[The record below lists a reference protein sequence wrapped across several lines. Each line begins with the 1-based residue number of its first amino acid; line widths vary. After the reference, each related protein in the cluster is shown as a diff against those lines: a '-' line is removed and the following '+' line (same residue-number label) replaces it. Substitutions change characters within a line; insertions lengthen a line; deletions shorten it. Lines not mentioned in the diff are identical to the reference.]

1 MVAVKFEMDTKDL
14 ANLYDEVSVSQ
25 FNDGCVL
32 LEKLALRSGS
42 SVLDIGCGTGMLG
55 REVIN
60 IIGETGQYFG
70 IDPSAERIA
79 VACSKN
85 SYQNAVYQCGRA
97 EDLSFIASNSIDI
110 VYLNWVFHWVPDKSM
125 VLEQILRV
133 LKPNGKLG
141 ITLPCKE
148 LRHIVK
154 LNSIIDQVLEREP
167 YKDFV
172 KIEQSAQKQNNLTTT
187 ELIQLLISSGFKFQD
202 VQIQT
207 SSRTFHQTQDITNFL
222 SASYF
227 GNYLVHV
234 PDNLREQAITDIE
247 AEFESYRTVEGLKFD
262 YYPLYAVVQKQ

>member
-1 MVAVKFEMDTKDL
+1 MVIRFGLDTKDL
-14 ANLYDEVSVSQ
+14 AQLYDDVSDSQ

-32 LEKLALRSGS
+32 LGKLALLPGF

-55 REVIN
+55 RQVIQV
-60 IIGETGQYFG
+60 IGETGQYFG
-70 IDPSAERIA
+70 IDPSTERIA
-79 VACSKN
+79 IACSKN

-97 EDLSFIASNSIDI
+97 EDLNFIPSNSIDV

-125 VLEQILRV
+125 VLDQIFRV
-133 LKPNGKLG
+133 LKTSGKLG
-141 ITLPCKE
+141 ITIPCKE
-148 LRHIVK
+148 LRHIVE
-154 LNSIIDQVLEREP
+154 LNSIIDQVLGREP
-167 YKDFV
+167 FKHFV

-187 ELIQLLISSGFKFQD
+187 ELIQLLISSGFKLQD

-207 SSRTFHQTQDITNFL
+207 SCRTFHHAQDITNFL

-234 PDNLREQAITDIE
+234 PDDLREQAITDIE

-262 YYPLYAVVQKQ
+262 YYPLYAVVQKQQ